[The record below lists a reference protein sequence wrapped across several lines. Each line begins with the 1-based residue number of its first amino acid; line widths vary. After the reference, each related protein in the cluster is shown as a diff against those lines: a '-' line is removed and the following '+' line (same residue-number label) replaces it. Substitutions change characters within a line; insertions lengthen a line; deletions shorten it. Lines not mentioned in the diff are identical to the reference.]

1 MRAGLPVQNDVPN
14 ADVERL
20 SQQVDSILATND
32 PAGFNIIDVLA
43 WGSLGHA
50 AAYAILAINSLQAA
64 NVGPDNIPG
73 VGN

>member
-1 MRAGLPVQNDVPN
+1 MQNDVPN
-14 ADVERL
+14 ADLERL
-20 SQQVDSILATND
+20 SQEASFVLKTND
-32 PAGFNIIDVLA
+32 PSGFNLIDVLA

-50 AAYAILAINSLQAA
+50 AAYAILAVNSLQAA